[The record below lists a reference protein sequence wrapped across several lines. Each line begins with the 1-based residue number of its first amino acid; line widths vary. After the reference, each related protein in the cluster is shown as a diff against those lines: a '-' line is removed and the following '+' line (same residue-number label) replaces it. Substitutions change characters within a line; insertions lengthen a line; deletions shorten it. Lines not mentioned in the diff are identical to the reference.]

1 MLTPCPMADGG
12 RDRFDMTR
20 RLLLAGGALSACLP
34 LPVIAADTP
43 HVRVAK
49 NGRSGTFR
57 SISDALAAAPDDPAK
72 PWHIAI
78 GPGVWEEKLRIN
90 RPRVTLTGAGR
101 DRTILTYSI
110 AAGMKR
116 SDKGTWGTYGS
127 SAVTVEA
134 PDFAAANLSI
144 RNDFDYIANTLR
156 ADGINGAQAVA
167 LALGPGADR
176 SVLRDMAII
185 GHQDSL
191 YLRSGRVLV
200 EDSLIAGSV
209 DFIFGG
215 AAALIRNCEIRS
227 RLRPGDGIQGFVAAP
242 STHQAQPVGFVFR
255 QCRLTREEGLPD
267 GSVYLGRPW
276 RAGGNMELLGASAF
290 IDCWMD
296 AHIHP
301 DGWTSM
307 GYTRDGTRRELTPGE
322 ARLFEYGSQG
332 PGSGSASRSRRLLST
347 TDLVTFDRSN
357 MWGDWQPA

>member
-1 MLTPCPMADGG
+1 MSTPRLSVDGA
-12 RDRFDMTR
+12 RDCFAMNR
-20 RLLLAGGALSACLP
+20 RLFLAGVAVAGILP
-34 LPVIAADTP
+34 PPAIAAAQPD
-43 HVRVAK
+43 VRVEKA
-49 NGRSGTFR
+49 GRAGTFR
-57 SISDALAAAPDDPAK
+57 SVADALAAAPSDPAK

-78 GPGVWEEKLRIN
+78 GPGIWEEKLRIT
-90 RPRVTLTGAGR
+90 RPHVTLSGAGR

-116 SDKGTWGTYGS
+116 PDKGNWGTYGS

-134 PDFAAANLSI
+134 PDFTATRLSI
-144 RNDFDYIANTLR
+144 RNDFDYVANTLR
-156 ADGINGAQAVA
+156 PDGINGAQAVA

-176 SVLRDMAII
+176 SVLRDVAII

-191 YLRSGRVLV
+191 YLRAGRTLV
-200 EDSLIAGSV
+200 ADSLIAGSV

-215 AAALIRNCEIRS
+215 AAALIRHCEIRS
-227 RLRPGDGIQGFVAAP
+227 RRRPGDGVQGFVSAP
-242 STHQAQPVGFVFR
+242 STHQAQSVGFVFR
-255 QCRLTREEGLPD
+255 NCRLTREQGLPD

-276 RAGGNMELLGASAF
+276 RAGGNMDLLGASAF

-307 GYTRDGTRRELTPGE
+307 GYARNGARAQLTPEE
-322 ARLFEYGSQG
+322 ARLFEFGSQG

-347 TDLVTFDRSN
+347 ADLATFDTSN
-357 MWGDWQPA
+357 IWGDWQPA